1 MIKRHIY
8 FDNDT
13 LNILYKYQSQNN
25 ISFSQAIRDLIFIGT
40 KNISIDK
47 EIIELKEREE
57 KIINVNYLQ
66 LDLIKQLY
74 SDLEIQNITNPNKN
88 KALQNFF
95 KNRSG
100 GVDE

>member
-1 MIKRHIY
+1 MIRKHIY

-13 LNILYKYQSQNN
+13 LNILDKYQRQNN
-25 ISFSQAIRDLIFIGT
+25 ISCSQAIRDLILIGIN
-40 KNISIDK
+40 NINLD
-47 EIIELKEREE
+47 EIINELK
-57 KIINVNYLQ
+57 KQYDKLINVSYLQ

-88 KALQNFF
+88 NALQKFF